1 MKMSAEFEEELGT
14 KSFDDIV
21 ADTLQALEDADND
34 LTNIEPGSVIRTLV
48 EALAENEDTSNY
60 YIEYIYNC
68 LNIENCTGDDLDR
81 AAKILSLVREPA
93 KCAVST
99 LTLFTGEEPA
109 QYDIDIPYGYVVST
123 RPDSNGEVKEFT
135 ITDAGKVLKAGEFS
149 IDVTITANDAGYMYV
164 PANGIVVMSTSLQGI
179 SSVSN
184 QNAIN
189 GGKDAESDEE
199 FIERIHNVQQTF
211 GKCTD
216 DAIQSAVSQL
226 GGVTKATVY
235 DMYDG
240 VGTTGVMIIT
250 DTVPA
255 PESVKKAIEE
265 TVASTK
271 ASGIRADII
280 YATTKVVDINMSITG
295 CNINSDTISKI
306 LEAINKYCLSLGIGQ
321 SLLVRQLER
330 KILNALDT
338 TEAENDNVDITMI
351 APSENVSVNTDEI
364 IRTGTITINDTVVS

>member
-14 KSFDDIV
+14 KSFDNIV

-60 YIEYIYNC
+60 YMEYIYNNM
-68 LNIENCTGDDLDR
+68 NIENCVGDDLDR
-81 AAKILSLVREPA
+81 AAKILSLVREPS
-93 KCAVST
+93 KCAVGT

-109 QYDIDIPYGYVVST
+109 QYDIDIPYGYIVST
-123 RPDSNGEVKEFT
+123 IPDGNGEVREFT
-135 ITDAGKVLKAGEFS
+135 ITDAGKVLKAGESS

-179 SSVSN
+179 NSISN

-211 GKCTD
+211 GKCTNN
-216 DAIQSAVSQL
+216 AIESAVNQIQ
-226 GGVTKATVY
+226 GVTKATVY
-235 DMYDG
+235 DMYS
-240 VGTTGVMIIT
+240 GTGTVGVMVIT

-255 PESVKKAIEE
+255 PESVREEIEN
-265 TVASTK
+265 VVMSTK
-271 ASGIRADII
+271 AAGIYAQII
-280 YATTKVVDINMSITG
+280 NATTKLVNIDITTANIDVDN
-295 CNINSDTISKI
+295 TIISAI
-306 LEAINKYCLSLGIGQ
+306 LETINKYCISLNIGQ
-321 SLLVRQLER
+321 SLIVSQLGR
-330 KILNALDT
+330 KILNSIDS
-338 TEAENDNVDITMI
+338 TESDNDIVDVSFITPTENVD
-351 APSENVSVNTDEI
+351 VNNDEI
-364 IRTGTITINDTVVS
+364 IRPGTVTINGTIVS